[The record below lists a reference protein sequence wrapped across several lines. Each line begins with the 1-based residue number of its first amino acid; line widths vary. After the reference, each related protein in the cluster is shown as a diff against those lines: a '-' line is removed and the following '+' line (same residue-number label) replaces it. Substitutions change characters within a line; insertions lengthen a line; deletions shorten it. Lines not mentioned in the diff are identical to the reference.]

1 MLRIA
6 GILLLCAPLAA
17 QNVGRITG
25 AVVDAA
31 TNQPIAKVHV
41 GSVTDD
47 DPSSN
52 TFVGTLTQ
60 ADGAYTLE
68 NVPAG
73 LVRITVNMEGYKFVA
88 DPPGRETR
96 FRLSAGETAAR
107 YVLHRRGRIFG
118 HLTDRETGEPITGHL
133 VIATRAEARQAYP
146 AQTAYLEFP
155 ASQKGAEFEIPELDA
170 GIYYL
175 KIESNAQPTFVFSEE
190 ASPKRPPEKVYGE
203 SWYPGVARLELA
215 APIRLA
221 EGESRAVDIA
231 LASRDTHS
239 LSGVVRAPHEMA
251 EQPLTLILQKSGLN
265 GSVAAMPAPGG
276 FRIDNLPPGS
286 YRLYVFGGAPPD
298 GSSNLRDY
306 LILRDYV
313 ISVNNSANRPPAV
326 NAVGSAQFEIVD
338 RDIDNFNVT
347 IGPYAGVAGEV
358 RMLEKEAKLPAA
370 FGVLLVPSVPSST
383 DESPPPPGAIMTNR
397 VSPVTACGFHQDWL
411 LPGYYWAR
419 TNNLPE
425 GYAVAQILAG
435 GLPTDGLMSVDSP
448 QTPITVV
455 LTSRPGAVAGVVRD
469 SDQNAAPG
477 STVALFPE
485 PLTDRTDRGRIQ
497 ARVSAKDGSFAFR
510 DLPPGRYRAIVLTDA
525 DVEDV
530 ESEGSMALLR
540 RKAAGTETIEIDSG
554 RTVTVELKR

>member
-1 MLRIA
+1 MLRVA
-6 GILLLCAPLAA
+6 GFLLLCAPVAA

-25 AVVDAA
+25 TVVDAV

-41 GSVTDD
+41 GSVTG

-52 TFVGTLTQ
+52 TFAGTLTQ

-73 LVRITVNMEGYKFVA
+73 LVRITLNLEGYKFIA
-88 DPPGRETR
+88 DPPGREPG
-96 FRLSAGETAAR
+96 FRLSAGETVR
-107 YVLHRRGRIFG
+107 RDYVLRRRGRIYG

-133 VIATRAEARQAYP
+133 VIAARTEARQAYP

-170 GIYYL
+170 GLYYI

-221 EGESRAVDIA
+221 ESESRAVDIA

-251 EQPLTLILQKSGLN
+251 EQPLTLILQRNGLN
-265 GSVAAMPAPGG
+265 GGVAAMPAPGG

-286 YRLYVFGGAPPD
+286 YRLYAFGGAPPD

-306 LILRDYV
+306 V
-313 ISVNNSANRPPAV
+313 ISLNNSANRPPAV
-326 NAVGSAQFEIVD
+326 NAVGSAQFEIDD
-338 RDIDNFNVT
+338 RDINNFKVT
-347 IGPYAGVAGEV
+347 VGPYAGVAGEV
-358 RMLEKEAKLPAA
+358 RMLEEDAKLPAA
-370 FGVLLVPSVPSST
+370 FGVLLVPSGPSSA
-383 DESPPPPGAIMTNR
+383 DEIPPPPGTIMRNR
-397 VSPVTACGFHQDWL
+397 LSPVTAGGFLQDWL
-411 LPGYYWAR
+411 LPGSYWPRA
-419 TNNLPE
+419 NNLPE

-435 GLPTDGLMSVDSP
+435 GVPTDGLVSVDSP
-448 QTPITVV
+448 RTPITVV

-469 SDQNAAPG
+469 SDQNAVPG

-485 PLTDRTDRGRIQ
+485 SLTDRTDRGRIQ
-497 ARVSAKDGSFAFR
+497 AQVSARDGSFAFR
-510 DLPPGRYRAIVLTDA
+510 DLPPGKYRAIVLTDA

-530 ESEGSMALLR
+530 ESEGRTAFLR
-540 RKAAGTETIEIDSG
+540 RKAEGTESIEIASG
-554 RTVTVELKR
+554 QTVTVELKR